1 MERRTR
7 IKGLAKQKTEG
18 RYGACT
24 LCCGVWYPRWF
35 YLIVAK
41 MEHGCHDRVQL
52 FGISYPGALR
62 WLFLP
67 AVALVVQ
74 VFGFGVCP
82 GLI

>member
-1 MERRTR
+1 MVH
-7 IKGLAKQKTEG
+7 AH
-18 RYGACT
+18 Y
-24 LCCGVWYPRWF
+24 GVWYPRWF
-35 YLIVAK
+35 YLIAAK